1 VPAGGG
7 AHVDGLCTELS
18 ARGMR
23 VRLAETRATVRDIL
37 RAEGLEARV
46 GPVSRR
52 MSVADAVAAAVEEGS
67 G

>member
-1 VPAGGG
+1 M
-7 AHVDGLCTELS
+7 T
-18 ARGMR
+18 
-23 VRLAETRATVRDIL
+23 VRLAETRTTVRDIL